1 MRSTFLLALSLAL
14 SGPAP
19 GAAAPP
25 AEGRIPRPEPPRP
38 DFFRAE
44 WQTLNGP
51 WRFAFDDLDI
61 GLAERFYV
69 EEAAARFDRTIVVPF
84 AFETKLSGIADT
96 SFHPVVWYRRS
107 FDVPEPW
114 RSRRVLLHFGAVD
127 YEARVWVNGRAVG
140 QHSGGQASFSFDVTD
155 ALLPGNNLL
164 VVRAWD
170 PPADRS
176 LPRGKQY
183 WKPRSESIFYTRT
196 SGIWQPVWLEATGPA
211 YATALRLTPD
221 IDAGRIGVEVTASA
235 ARDGLRLRATARFQ
249 GVVEAAGEALFG
261 GPLAALTLS
270 LPEQKLWRP
279 DRPNLYDLELEL
291 ADAGGVTDRVSSYF
305 GQRKVAVERG
315 KVYLNNAPYY
325 LRLVLDQGYWPES
338 TLTPPSEEA
347 IERDIRLTRD
357 LGFNGARKHQKVED
371 PRWLYAADRLGLL
384 VWGEMANA
392 YEYTDESVARLLH
405 EWPEVVAR
413 DRNHPSIVAWVPVN
427 ESWGVPQVLTSAPQQ
442 AFLKA
447 LYNLTRALDPTR
459 PVVDNDGWEHIDQTD
474 LFTLHDY
481 ARTGEE
487 LRAKYAHLL
496 KEPGLVPR
504 NGREALAFGY
514 RYNGTPFLMTEFGG
528 IAYRTAG
535 QAKEGEW
542 GYAGIEPTKAA
553 FLARLDGLVKALVEN
568 PAFAGFCYTQLT
580 DVEQEINGLLTY
592 DRQPKADLAEIRR
605 IIERAP

>member
-1 MRSTFLLALSLAL
+1 MRPRLLLALSLAL
-14 SGPAP
+14 SGSARE
-19 GAAAPP
+19 AAP
-25 AEGRIPRPEPPRP
+25 ASDRIPRSEPPRP

-51 WRFAFDDLDI
+51 WGFAFDDQDR
-61 GLAERFYV
+61 GLRERFYL

-84 AFETKLSGIADT
+84 AFETPLSGIADP

-114 RSRRVLLHFGAVD
+114 RGRRVLLHFGAVD

-140 QHSGGQASFSFDVTD
+140 RHAGGQASFSFDVTD
-155 ALLPGNNLL
+155 ALAAGSNLL

-170 PPADRS
+170 PPTDRS

-183 WKPRSESIFYTRT
+183 WKPKSESIFYTRT

-211 YATALRLTPD
+211 YATALRLVPD
-221 IDAGRIGVEVTASA
+221 IDGGRVGVEVTASA
-235 ARDGLRLRATARFQ
+235 ARDGMRLRATARFQ

-261 GPLAALTLS
+261 GPRAALSLS

-291 ADAGGVTDRVSSYF
+291 VDGAGVLDRVSSYF
-305 GQRKVAVERG
+305 GQRKIAVERG

-347 IERDIRLTRD
+347 IERDIRLTKE

-371 PRWLYAADRLGLL
+371 PRWLHAADRRGLL

-392 YEYTDESVARLLH
+392 YEYTDESTARLLR

-442 AFLKA
+442 AFLKG
-447 LYNLTRALDPTR
+447 LYHLTHALDPTR
-459 PVVDNDGWEHIDQTD
+459 PVVDNDGWEHVDSTD

-481 ARTGEE
+481 ARTGDE
-487 LRAKYAHLL
+487 LRAKYAHLA

-528 IAYRTAG
+528 IAFRPGG
-535 QAKEGEW
+535 QAREGEW

-553 FLARLDGLVKALVEN
+553 FLSRLDGLVKALVTN
-568 PAFAGFCYTQLT
+568 PAWAGFCYTQLT

-592 DRQPKADLAEIRR
+592 DRQPKAEPAEIKR
-605 IIERAP
+605 IIEQ